1 MGSIWAGQL
10 RAQAPDELVAFTG
23 TGREQEGSA
32 PRRCPADRPRRET
45 PAADADVSCDTRAGR
60 CIMHTR
66 THETL
71 PVGPAPR
78 DRVGCGWLEE
88 PRGRPEAFLWR
99 PCWAVG
105 TGPLVASGEGG
116 RSCHPGHHQCVR
128 ELLVLLAPGG
138 LGCCCCV
145 YEQDETSTVQEPTGG
160 QGMDA
165 WSLPQWDW
173 DPALAGDSSV
183 RQ

>member
-1 MGSIWAGQL
+1 MSHRGEACGQEHDLRNSWGAHPMTRAQQICCPPQEQVGSIWAGQL
-10 RAQAPDELVAFTG
+10 RAQAPDESVAFTG

-88 PRGRPEAFLWR
+88 PRGRAEAFLWR
-99 PCWAVG
+99 QCWALG
-105 TGPLVASGEGG
+105 HWWPQGKEG
-116 RSCHPGHHQCVR
+116 
-128 ELLVLLAPGG
+128 
-138 LGCCCCV
+138 
-145 YEQDETSTVQEPTGG
+145 
-160 QGMDA
+160 
-165 WSLPQWDW
+165 
-173 DPALAGDSSV
+173 DPAIPGIINACVSC
-183 RQ
+183 